1 MPYIQVDETQ
11 FPLSIGE
18 VTVGTGANARIRV
31 GRGSDAGPGIQ
42 AIVQVG
48 SDGSTAI
55 RRHAPDAVIRVNGVQ
70 LGGEPTPLIH
80 GDKIEVGG
88 AELLFGDDRKAG
100 STQYISGL
108 SMPAGADRPEAKATA
123 ATGGRIVSLVDG
135 REYMVATTGLVIG
148 RDASCDVVVPSGEV
162 SRRHAEI
169 APGKGGYV
177 VTDTSANGL
186 LVNGERVSQSQ
197 RLGRGDII
205 KVGNEEFRFY
215 ADVPAPVPEPAAV
228 PAPGASQGARSGNA
242 PAGLAASTV
251 EASHTASSR
260 TSSSSTAS
268 SSTAS
273 SRTASSSTSA
283 STALPPSHTAPS
295 PKLAASSS
303 DSARDA
309 RAGAA
314 ASTAAAQ
321 RGAVLATLEIVNEG
335 VLKGTR
341 FDLTSP
347 LVHIG
352 RGAHNDVSVADES
365 VSDSHAKL
373 QRREGVWHVIDLDS
387 TNGTYVAGKR
397 IVGEERVDGAPD
409 LRFGGVKMAFHAGA
423 AGPSP
428 DTGKSTRVIA
438 GVSARQA
445 RQLGAPAPA
454 VGPVAPAPGSSPEA
468 SGRLPLWFWLA
479 VVVLIA
485 AAIIFFMQG
494 RS

>member
-18 VTVGTGANARIRV
+18 VTVGTGADARIRV
-31 GRGSDAGPGIQ
+31 GRGNDAGPGIQ

-55 RRHAPDAVIRVNGVQ
+55 RRHASAAIIRVNGVQ

-80 GDKIEVGG
+80 GDKIEVAG

-108 SMPAGADRPEAKATA
+108 SMPSGADRPEAKATA
-123 ATGGRIVSLVDG
+123 ATGGRVVSLVDG
-135 REYMVATTGLVIG
+135 REYPVAGTGLVIG

-177 VTDTSANGL
+177 VTDTSANGV
-186 LVNGERVSQSQ
+186 LVNGERVRQSQ

-215 ADVPAPVPEPAAV
+215 ADVPAPVPEP
-228 PAPGASQGARSGNA
+228 PETAPEKAQSARSGHSS
-242 PAGLAASTV
+242 AGLASSTV
-251 EASHTASSR
+251 EASHTASSS
-260 TSSSSTAS
+260 TASSATAS

-273 SRTASSSTSA
+273 SRTASSSTAA

-295 PKLAASSS
+295 PRLAASSS

-309 RAGAA
+309 RASAA
-314 ASTAAAQ
+314 AAA
-321 RGAVLATLEIVNEG
+321 GAPPLTPLATLEIVNEG
-335 VLKGTR
+335 VLKGRR

-352 RGAHNDVSVADES
+352 RGAHNEVSIADES

-397 IVGEERVDGAPD
+397 IVGEERVDGTRD
-409 LRFGGVKMAFHAGA
+409 LRFGGVKMTFHAGA
-423 AGPSP
+423 AGP

-454 VGPVAPAPGSSPEA
+454 VGPVAPPPGSSPEA

-479 VVVLIA
+479 VAVLIA
-485 AAIIFFMQG
+485 AAVIFFMQG

>member
-18 VTVGTGANARIRV
+18 VTVGTGADARIRV
-31 GRGSDAGPGIQ
+31 GRGNDAGPGIQ

-48 SDGSTAI
+48 PDGSTAI
-55 RRHAPDAVIRVNGVQ
+55 RRHASAAVIRVNGVQ

-123 ATGGRIVSLVDG
+123 ATGGRVVSLVDG
-135 REYMVATTGLVIG
+135 REYMVASTGLVIG

-169 APGKGGYV
+169 APVKGGYV
-177 VTDTSANGL
+177 VTDTSANGV
-186 LVNGERVSQSQ
+186 LVNGERVRQSQ

-215 ADVPAPVPEPAAV
+215 ADVPAPVPEPPAA
-228 PAPGASQGARSGNA
+228 PAPSAPQGTRSGSA
-242 PAGLAASTV
+242 AGLAASTV
-251 EASHTASSR
+251 EASHTASSK
-260 TSSSSTAS
+260 TASSSTAS

-283 STALPPSHTAPS
+283 SSALPPSHTAPS

-314 ASTAAAQ
+314 ASAAPAP

-335 VLKGTR
+335 VLKGAR

-352 RGAHNDVSVADES
+352 RGAHNDVSIADES

-397 IVGEERVDGAPD
+397 IVGEERVDGTPD

-423 AGPSP
+423 AGPG

-445 RQLGAPAPA
+445 RQLGAPTPA

>member
-18 VTVGTGANARIRV
+18 VTVGTGADARIRV
-31 GRGSDAGPGIQ
+31 GGGNDAGAGVQ
-42 AIVQVG
+42 AIVRV
-48 SDGSTAI
+48 SVDGTVI
-55 RRHAPDAVIRVNGVQ
+55 RRSGADAVVRVNGVQ

-80 GDKIEVGG
+80 GDKIQVAG

-108 SMPAGADRPEAKATA
+108 SMPAGDERTEAKMTA
-123 ATGGRIVSLVDG
+123 ATGGRLVSLVDG
-135 REYMVATTGLVIG
+135 REYQVAATGLVIG

-177 VTDTSANGL
+177 MTDTSANGV
-186 LVNGERVSQSQ
+186 LVNGERMRPTQ

-215 ADVPAPVPEPAAV
+215 ADVPAPVPEPPPPTSPQPGSDERSRSAA
-228 PAPGASQGARSGNA
+228 
-242 PAGLAASTV
+242 AGLSASTV
-251 EASHTASSR
+251 NASHTAS
-260 TSSSSTAS
+260 TSTASSSTAS

-283 STALPPSHTAPS
+283 SSALPPSHTAPS
-295 PKLAASSS
+295 PRLAASSS
-303 DSARDA
+303 DSAGDA
-309 RAGAA
+309 RAA
-314 ASTAAAQ
+314 ASAQ
-321 RGAVLATLEIVNEG
+321 RTTPVLATLQIVNEG
-335 VLKGTR
+335 VLKGRT

-347 LVHIG
+347 LVHVG
-352 RGAHNDVSVADES
+352 RGPHNEVSIADES

-373 QRREGVWHVIDLDS
+373 QRREGVWHVIDLES

-397 IVGEERVDGAPD
+397 IVGEERIQGTPD
-409 LRFGGVKMAFHAGA
+409 LRFGGVKMKFLAGA
-423 AGPSP
+423 ASA

-438 GVSARQA
+438 GVSAKQA
-445 RQLGAPAPA
+445 RQLGAPAPV

-468 SGRLPLWFWLA
+468 TGRLPLWFWLA
-479 VVVLIA
+479 VAALIA
-485 AAIIFFMQG
+485 AAVIFFMQG

>member
-18 VTVGTGANARIRV
+18 VTVGTGADARIRV
-31 GRGSDAGPGIQ
+31 GGGNDSGHGIQ
-42 AIVQVG
+42 AIVQV
-48 SDGSTAI
+48 SPDGSAAI
-55 RRHAPDAVIRVNGVQ
+55 RRHAQGAVVRVNGVQ
-70 LGGEPTPLIH
+70 LGGEPSPLIH
-80 GDKIEVGG
+80 GDKIEVAG

-108 SMPAGADRPEAKATA
+108 RMPDAADRPEAEATA
-123 ATGGRIVSLVDG
+123 ATGGRLVSLVDG
-135 REYMVATTGLVIG
+135 REYTVASTGLVIG
-148 RDASCDVVVPSGEV
+148 RDASCDVVVPNGEV

-169 APGKGGYV
+169 AAGRNGYT

-186 LVNGERVSQSQ
+186 MVNGERVRQSQ

-205 KVGNEEFRFY
+205 RVGNEEFRFY
-215 ADVPAPVPEPAAV
+215 ADVPAPVPEPA
-228 PAPGASQGARSGNA
+228 PAPANVASGRMTPSLTS
-242 PAGLAASTV
+242 PSST
-251 EASHTASSR
+251 A
-260 TSSSSTAS
+260 SSSTAS

-273 SRTASSSTSA
+273 SSTAASSA
-283 STALPPSHTAPS
+283 IQASHTPPS

-303 DSARDA
+303 NSARDA
-309 RAGAA
+309 QVASEAA
-314 ASTAAAQ
+314 MGQ
-321 RGAVLATLEIVNEG
+321 GGVGVLATLEILNEG

-352 RGAHNDVSVADES
+352 RGAHNEVSVADES

-373 QRREGVWHVIDLDS
+373 QKREGGWHVVDLGS

-397 IVGEERVDGAPD
+397 ITDEQRIEGAPD
-409 LRFGGVKMAFHAGA
+409 LRFGGVKMAFRAGA
-423 AGPSP
+423 AGPE
-428 DTGKSTRVIA
+428 TGKSTRVIA

-445 RQLGAPAPA
+445 RQLGAPVPK
-454 VGPVAPAPGSSPEA
+454 VGPVAPTPGSSPEA
-468 SGRLPLWFWLA
+468 TGRLPLWFLLA
-479 VVVLIA
+479 AVVLIA

>member
-18 VTVGTGANARIRV
+18 VTVGTGADARIRV
-31 GRGSDAGPGIQ
+31 GGGNDAGAGVQ
-42 AIVQVG
+42 AIVRVG
-48 SDGSTAI
+48 LDGTVI
-55 RRHAPDAVIRVNGVQ
+55 RRHGADSVVRVNGVQ

-80 GDKIEVGG
+80 GDKIQVAG

-108 SMPAGADRPEAKATA
+108 SMPVADDRPEAGATA
-123 ATGGRIVSLVDG
+123 ATGGRLVSLVDG
-135 REYMVATTGLVIG
+135 REYLIAATGLVIG

-177 VTDTSANGL
+177 MTDTSANGV
-186 LVNGERVSQSQ
+186 LVNGERMRPSQ

-215 ADVPAPVPEPAAV
+215 ADVPAPVPEPPAAP
-228 PAPGASQGARSGNA
+228 PARLAGDERAGGAA
-242 PAGLAASTV
+242 AGLSASTV
-251 EASHTASSR
+251 HASHTASTR
-260 TSSSSTAS
+260 TAASSTAS

-283 STALPPSHTAPS
+283 SSALPPSHTTPS
-295 PKLAASSS
+295 PRLAASSS
-303 DSARDA
+303 DSAGDA
-309 RAGAA
+309 RAAA
-314 ASTAAAQ
+314 TAQ
-321 RGAVLATLEIVNEG
+321 RSSASLASLEIVNEG
-335 VLKGTR
+335 VLKGRR
-341 FDLTSP
+341 FDITSP
-347 LVHIG
+347 LVHVG
-352 RGAHNDVSVADES
+352 RGAHNEVSIADES

-373 QRREGVWHVIDLDS
+373 QRREGVWHVIDLES

-397 IVGEERVDGAPD
+397 IVGEERIQGTPD
-409 LRFGGVKMAFHAGA
+409 LRFGGVKMTFHAGP
-423 AGPSP
+423 AGP

-438 GVSARQA
+438 GVSAKQA

-454 VGPVAPAPGSSPEA
+454 VGPVAPPPGSSPEA
-468 SGRLPLWFWLA
+468 TGRFPLWFWLA
-479 VVVLIA
+479 AVVLIVA
-485 AAIIFFMQG
+485 AVIFFMQG

>member
-18 VTVGTGANARIRV
+18 VTVGPGADARIRV
-31 GRGSDAGPGIQ
+31 GGGNDAGPGIQ
-42 AIVQVG
+42 AIVQV
-48 SDGSTAI
+48 SPDGSTII
-55 RRHAPDAVIRVNGVQ
+55 RRNAPAATVRVNGVQ

-80 GDKIEVGG
+80 GDRIEVAGT
-88 AELLFGDDRKAG
+88 ELRFGDDRKAG
-100 STQYISGL
+100 STQYITGL
-108 SMPAGADRPEAKATA
+108 TMPGSDDRPEATATA
-123 ATGGRIVSLVDG
+123 ATGGRLVSLVDG
-135 REYMVATTGLVIG
+135 REYMVASTGLVIG

-177 VTDTSANGL
+177 VTDTSANGIH
-186 LVNGERVSQSQ
+186 VNGDRVRQSQ

-228 PAPGASQGARSGNA
+228 AQGASTAAVAAGPGG
-242 PAGLAASTV
+242 PASSSV
-251 EASHTASSR
+251 KASHTA
-260 TSSSSTAS
+260 SSSTAS

-273 SRTASSSTSA
+273 SRTASSSTAA
-283 STALPPSHTAPS
+283 SSALPPSHTAPS
-295 PKLAASSS
+295 AKLAPSSS

-309 RAGAA
+309 RDAVAA
-314 ASTAAAQ
+314 AG
-321 RGAVLATLEIVNEG
+321 RIGASLGSLEILNEG

-341 FDLTSP
+341 FELATP

-352 RGAHNDVSVADES
+352 RGAHNEVSVPDES

-373 QRREGVWHVIDLDS
+373 QRRDGTWFVIDLES

-397 IVGEERVDGAPD
+397 IVGEERLDGTPD
-409 LRFGGVKMAFHAGA
+409 LRFGGVKMSFRA
-423 AGPSP
+423 AAPGP

-438 GVSARQA
+438 GVSAKQA
-445 RQLGAPAPA
+445 RQLGAPAPS
-454 VGPVAPAPGSSPEA
+454 VGPIAPAPGSSPEA
-468 SGRLPLWFWLA
+468 TGRFPLWFWIA
-479 VVVLIA
+479 AVVLIVA
-485 AAIIFFMQG
+485 AVIFFMQG